1 MAGERAAKDN
11 AIAKD
16 GGSPVATAVRAPIE
30 ASLGASLG
38 HVRVHSGGSAS
49 AQVDSQ
55 GARAF
60 TYGPNIFL
68 GSGQSSSDV
77 ALMAHESAHVVQ
89 QGSGSRT
96 MQFAGT
102 GVANR
107 FETEA
112 EHASAAVLAG
122 VALPVRERTG
132 GPTRQFS
139 WFSRA
144 VSAVGGAVSSAV
156 SAVGNVAGAIRDRV
170 LRFIGERVSSIPGF
184 DLLTVILGRNPVT
197 GQPVERSA
205 VNLIRGFMGLI
216 PGGAALFEKIQQ
228 TQIIQRAYEWFSQE
242 IPKLNL
248 TWDAIVALFRRA
260 WDSLSASDLLNPGG
274 VFERM
279 RGIFGAPLSRLANFA
294 LAAGNK
300 LLEFV
305 VEGALKIAGDAGGRV
320 MAMIRRAGSV
330 IQRIINDPIA
340 FGRNLIAS
348 VRGGFGRFTSNI
360 VEHLRNGLIGWLT
373 GSLTGAGIRLP
384 RSFTDWRGIIAMV
397 LDIIGLTYQLFRR
410 LLVRA
415 IGEERVRFL
424 EGVFDFLR
432 ILVTQG
438 LGAAWEKIKEYASNL
453 TDMVIGG
460 IRDWV
465 ARTVVGQAIVRLLSM
480 LSPVGA
486 LIQSAIA
493 IYNTVMFF
501 VERIQQIMQL
511 ANSVFESIANI
522 ASGNIS
528 GAITYVEQAMA
539 RTLPVIISFLA
550 RLIGLGGISD
560 RIREIIT
567 RIRTA
572 VEGALNRVVDWI
584 VARVRGL
591 VSGAA
596 PGSPQSASTAAQ
608 APVGT
613 QVFEI
618 SLDMNGQTHQLA
630 LTFGSE
636 AHVDIASANRDLLSR
651 KISRVIQELRRQ
663 NPPNAPR
670 IADLTAIVTIVMT
683 IEQKAKADVRN
694 PATPRD
700 QIRNP
705 RTQLNQIPGMAGDF
719 EDLKRAVERY
729 GRNYRSNDIEA
740 LLTSATAVSDAE
752 RWRALVDR
760 ATHKRPAD
768 YARGKHWKGTTEEQ
782 RRNNSSSSGGGDGQF
797 LASMTAD
804 QVKQLERSTLLEGEK
819 EPRGASTTWTWKR
832 YSTPIGYANGEP
844 AHWHRAE
851 ITDISNPIP
860 SVHSHP
866 RASRD

>member
-1 MAGERAAKDN
+1 MAGERAAKDS
-11 AIAKD
+11 AKD

-30 ASLGASLG
+30 ASFGTSLG
-38 HVRVHSGGSAS
+38 HVRVYSGGGAS
-49 AQVDSQ
+49 ARVDSQ

-89 QGSGSRT
+89 QGPGSRT

-107 FETEA
+107 FEVEA
-112 EHASAAVLAG
+112 EQASTAVLAG
-122 VALPVRERTG
+122 VAFPVRERTG
-132 GPTRQFS
+132 GAVRQFS

-170 LRFIGERVSSIPGF
+170 LRFISEHAGSIPGF

-197 GQPVERSA
+197 GQPVERNA

-279 RGIFGAPLSRLANFA
+279 RGIFGPPLSRLINFA
-294 LAAGNK
+294 LAAGSK

-330 IQRIINDPIA
+330 IQMIINDPIA
-340 FGRNLIAS
+340 FGRNLIAA

-373 GSLTGAGIRLP
+373 GALTGAGIRLP
-384 RSFTDWRGIIAMV
+384 RSFTDWQGIIAMV

-460 IRDWV
+460 IRGWV
-465 ARTVVGQAIVRLLSM
+465 ERTVVGQAITRLLSM

-486 LIQSAIA
+486 LIQTAIA

-511 ANSVFESIANI
+511 ANSVFDSIANI

-550 RLIGLGGISD
+550 RLIGLGGISE

-572 VEGALNRVVDWI
+572 VEGALGRVVDWI

-591 VSGAA
+591 VSGGA
-596 PGSPQSASTAAQ
+596 PGSPQSASAAAQ
-608 APVGT
+608 SPVGA

-630 LTFGSE
+630 LTFGPE
-636 AHVDIASANRDLLSR
+636 AHVDIASANRELLSR
-651 KISRVIQELRRQ
+651 KISRVIPELRRR
-663 NPPNAPR
+663 NPANAAAR
-670 IADLTAIVTIVMT
+670 IADLTAIITIVMT
-683 IEQKAKADVRN
+683 IEQKAKADARN

-729 GRNYRSNDIEA
+729 GRNYGPTDIEVLVA
-740 LLTSATAVSDAE
+740 SATAVSDAE

-760 ATHKRPAD
+760 ARHVPPAA
-768 YARGKHWKGTTEEQ
+768 YSSAKHWRGRTEDQ
-782 RRNNSSSSGGGDGQF
+782 RRDNSRNGGPGQF
-797 LASMTAD
+797 LASMTAEE
-804 QVKQLERSTLLEGEK
+804 VKQLERSTLLEGT
-819 EPRGASTTWTWKR
+819 RGQGGSTVEARKR
-832 YSTPIGYANGEP
+832 YDNPIGYAEGEL
-844 AHWHRAE
+844 AHWHLAA
-851 ITDISNPIP
+851 ITAIDSGEPTI
-860 SVHSHP
+860 HSHP
-866 RASRD
+866 RPN